1 MEIVS
6 LPEKERERELTPK
19 AFTKLLAKLSTDP
32 EIAGGEYE
40 ELRRR
45 LIKFFEWRGS
55 LFPEDLADETL
66 NRTARKIDGGE
77 EIEKNV
83 IALAL
88 GVAHFVFL
96 ETSKRPDNR
105 RATLEELIPVAAPP
119 EHRSGDGDLRVEY
132 LRECLRGLPK
142 ESRELIIEY
151 YLEEGRAKIEDRKA
165 LAEKLG
171 ISLNALFSRAKR
183 IRDRLEQCVARR
195 LKRKFGGASVQRP
208 PARKAPRPGGDPQ

>member
-1 MEIVS
+1 MDSVS
-6 LPEKERERELTPK
+6 SPEKERELTSN
-19 AFTKLLAKLSTDP
+19 AFTKLLAELSADP
-32 EIAGGEYE
+32 EIAGAEYE

-45 LIKFFEWRGS
+45 LIKFFEWRGAF
-55 LFPEDLADETL
+55 FPEDLADETL

-105 RATLEELIPVAAPP
+105 RAPLEELIPVAAPP
-119 EHRSGDGDLRVEY
+119 EHRSEDDDLRVTY
-132 LRECLRGLPK
+132 LRECLHSLPK

-183 IRDRLEQCVARR
+183 IRDRLEQCVKQR
-195 LKRKFGGASVQRP
+195 LKRKPGGGSIQRP
-208 PARKAPRPGGDPQ
+208 PARNAPQPGGDPQ

>member
-1 MEIVS
+1 M
-6 LPEKERERELTPK
+6 
-19 AFTKLLAKLSTDP
+19 AKLSADP
-32 EIAGGEYE
+32 EIAGVEYE

-45 LIKFFEWRGS
+45 LIKFFEWRGAF
-55 LFPEDLADETL
+55 FPEDLADETL
-66 NRTARKIDGGE
+66 NRTARKIDEGE

-96 ETSKRPDNR
+96 ETSRRPDNR
-105 RATLEELIPVAAPP
+105 RAQMEELIPVAAPP
-119 EHRSGDGDLRVEY
+119 EHQVEDDDLRVVY
-132 LRECLRGLPK
+132 LRECLRGLST

-151 YLEEGRAKIEDRKA
+151 YGEEGRAKIEDRKA

-183 IRDRLEQCVARR
+183 IRDRLEQCVTRR
-195 LKRKFGGASVQRP
+195 LKTKLGGSSMQRP
-208 PARKAPRPGGDPQ
+208 PAREARRPGGDQQ

>member
-6 LPEKERERELTPK
+6 SPEKEKERELTPK
-19 AFTKLLAKLSTDP
+19 AFTKLLDKLSADP
-32 EIAGGEYE
+32 EIAGSEYE

-88 GVAHFVFL
+88 GVAHFVYL
-96 ETSKRPDNR
+96 ETSRRPDNR
-105 RATLEELIPVAAPP
+105 RTTLEELIPVAAPP
-119 EHRSGDGDLRVEY
+119 EHRSEDDDLRVTY
-132 LRECLRGLPK
+132 LRECLRSLPK

-151 YLEEGRAKIEDRKA
+151 YREEGRAKIEDRKA

-171 ISLNALFSRAKR
+171 ISLNTLFSRAKR
-183 IRDRLEQCVARR
+183 IRDRLEKCVTRR
-195 LKRKFGGASVQRP
+195 LKRKLGDASVQRP
-208 PARKAPRPGGDPQ
+208 PARKAPQHGGDPQ

>member
-6 LPEKERERELTPK
+6 SPEKEKEHELTPK
-19 AFTKLLAKLSTDP
+19 AFTKLLAKLSPDP
-32 EIAGGEYE
+32 EIGGREYE

-96 ETSKRPDNR
+96 ETSRRPDNR
-105 RATLEELIPVAAPP
+105 RATLEELISVAAPP
-119 EHRSGDGDLRVEY
+119 EHRLEDDDLRVTY
-132 LRECLRGLPK
+132 LRECLHSLPK

-151 YLEEGRAKIEDRKA
+151 YREEGRAKIDDRKA

-183 IRDRLEQCVARR
+183 IRHRLEQCVTLR
-195 LKRKFGGASVQRP
+195 LKRKFGGSSVQRP
-208 PARKAPRPGGDPQ
+208 SARKAPQTGGDTQ

>member
-66 NRTARKIDGGE
+66 NRTARKIDGDE

-96 ETSKRPDNR
+96 ETSKRPDYR
-105 RATLEELIPVAAPP
+105 RVSLEDLIPVAAPP
-119 EHRSGDGDLRVEY
+119 EHRLEDDELRVAY
-132 LRECLRGLPK
+132 LRECLRSLPK

-151 YLEEGRAKIEDRKA
+151 YREEGRAKIEDRKV

-183 IRDRLEQCVARR
+183 IRDRLELCVTRR
-195 LKRKFGGASVQRP
+195 LNRKLGGALVQRP
-208 PARKAPRPGGDPQ
+208 PARKAPRPDGDPQ

>member
-1 MEIVS
+1 MES
-6 LPEKERERELTPK
+6 GSSPEKEKERELTPK
-19 AFTKLLAKLSTDP
+19 AFTKLLDKLSADP

-66 NRTARKIDGGE
+66 NRTARKIDGDE

-96 ETSKRPDNR
+96 ETS
-105 RATLEELIPVAAPP
+105 
-119 EHRSGDGDLRVEY
+119 
-132 LRECLRGLPK
+132 
-142 ESRELIIEY
+142 
-151 YLEEGRAKIEDRKA
+151 
-165 LAEKLG
+165 
-171 ISLNALFSRAKR
+171 
-183 IRDRLEQCVARR
+183 
-195 LKRKFGGASVQRP
+195 
-208 PARKAPRPGGDPQ
+208 

>member
-1 MEIVS
+1 MESVTS
-6 LPEKERERELTPK
+6 SEKERELTPK
-19 AFTKLLAKLSTDP
+19 VFTTFLAKLAPDP

-45 LIKFFEWRGS
+45 LIKFFEWRGAF
-55 LFPEDLADETL
+55 FPEDLADETL
-66 NRTARKIDGGE
+66 NRTARKIDEGE

-96 ETSKRPDNR
+96 ETSRRPDNR
-105 RATLEELIPVAAPP
+105 RAEMEELIPVAAPP
-119 EHRSGDGDLRVEY
+119 EHRVEDDDLRAVY
-132 LRECLRGLPK
+132 LRECMRGLSK

-151 YLEEGRAKIEDRKA
+151 YREEGRAKIEDRKA

-183 IRDRLEQCVARR
+183 IRDRLEQCVTRR
-195 LKRKFGGASVQRP
+195 LKRKPGDASTQRP
-208 PARKAPRPGGDPQ
+208 QARKARRPVGDQQ

>member
-1 MEIVS
+1 MESVS
-6 LPEKERERELTPK
+6 SPEKERELTPD
-19 AFTKLLAKLSTDP
+19 AFTKLLAKLSADP
-32 EIAGGEYE
+32 EVAGVEYE

-45 LIKFFEWRGS
+45 LIKFFEWRGAF
-55 LFPEDLADETL
+55 FPEDLADETL

-96 ETSKRPDNR
+96 ETSRRPDNR
-105 RATLEELIPVAAPP
+105 RATLEELIPIAAPL
-119 EHRSGDGDLRVEY
+119 EHRLEDDDLRVAS
-132 LRECLRGLPK
+132 LRECLHSLSK

-151 YLEEGRAKIEDRKA
+151 YGEEGRAKIDDRKA

-183 IRDRLEQCVARR
+183 IRDRLEQCVTRR
-195 LKRKFGGASVQRP
+195 LKRKFGGPSAQRP
-208 PARKAPRPGGDPQ
+208 PAPKAPRPGGDPQ